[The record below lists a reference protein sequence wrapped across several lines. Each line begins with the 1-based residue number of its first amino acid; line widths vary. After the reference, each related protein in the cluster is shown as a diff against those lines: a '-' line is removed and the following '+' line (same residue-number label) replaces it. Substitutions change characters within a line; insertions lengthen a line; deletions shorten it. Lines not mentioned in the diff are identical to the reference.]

1 MTPEEN
7 QILTRVGPGTP
18 MGAVLRR
25 YWLPVIESEELGGP
39 DGAPRRVR
47 LLGEDLVAFRDSEG
61 RAALLAEACPHR
73 RASLFLGRNEQG
85 GIRCVYHGWK
95 FDASGRCLEAPTEPP
110 GSRLK
115 DGVAA
120 TAYACRERNGIL
132 WARLGAQAG
141 SEDAL
146 APLPELG
153 WTEVPP
159 TRRGSFQYLRQCNWL
174 QALEGDVDT
183 AHIGWLHARFRPDG
197 GREVAYGAGDG
208 LRDVTTRDVQPVLH
222 VKETPAGLTIGARR
236 TYDAGNDYWRI
247 TQFLM
252 PVFTSVPAIGAE
264 RRAKAFVPLDDENTL
279 VWEPNWRTDEDLPA
293 SGPGS
298 RPGRVPE
305 SGFRSDGPSPLERR
319 RLQASRENDWLMDRQ
334 RQRSRNFTGMEESP
348 PIQDAAVQE
357 SMGRI
362 VDRSL
367 EHLGAS
373 DAGIIRVRQLLLEA
387 ARRVGRGEEPPGS
400 RDPSA
405 YRRRGC
411 QLVLPRGA
419 DWQAASKDEQ
429 EG

>member
-1 MTPEEN
+1 MTPEDNE
-7 QILTRVGPGTP
+7 ILTRVGPGTP

-25 YWLPVIESEELGGP
+25 YWLPVLESEALGPP
-39 DGAPRRVR
+39 DGPPRRVR
-47 LLGEDLVAFRDSEG
+47 LLGEDLVAFRDTEG
-61 RAALLAEACPHR
+61 RAALLAEGCPHR

-95 FDASGRCLEAPTEPP
+95 FDASGRCLEAPTEPS
-110 GSRLK
+110 GSRLRE
-115 DGVAA
+115 GVVA
-120 TAYACRERNGIL
+120 TAYACRERHGIV
-132 WARLGAQAG
+132 WAYLGARAG
-141 SEDAL
+141 DAGL
-146 APLPELG
+146 PPLPDLG
-153 WTEVPP
+153 WALVPSA
-159 TRRGSFQYLRQCNWL
+159 RRGSFQYLRECNWL

-197 GREVAYGAGDG
+197 SREVAYGEGDD

-222 VKETPAGLTIGARR
+222 VTETPAGLTIGARR
-236 TYDAGNDYWRI
+236 AYDPRSDYWRI

-252 PVFTSVPAIGAE
+252 PIFTSVPAIGVE

-279 VWEPNWRTDEDLPA
+279 VWEPNWRPDEDLPA

-298 RPGRVPE
+298 REGRVPE
-305 SGFRSDGPSPLERR
+305 SGLRSDGLSPLERR
-319 RLQASRENDWLMDRQ
+319 RLQASRENDWFLDRQ
-334 RQRSRNFTGMEESP
+334 RQRTRNFTGIEESP

-373 DAGIIRVRQLLLEA
+373 DAGIIRLRQLLLEA
-387 ARRVGRGEEPPGS
+387 ARRVGRGEEPPGA

-405 YRRRGC
+405 YRLRGC
-411 QLVLPRGA
+411 QLVLPRGG
-419 DWQAASKDEQ
+419 DWQEASRDEQ
-429 EG
+429 RS